1 MTTMAARITSAVGR
15 VTASFGLGL
24 ACTALALPGTA
35 TAGGTRTW
43 TISNQVELDKGETS
57 GAAIES
63 SGRLTVG
70 FNPARG
76 EVPGTS
82 AFSCLSTKSGTLI
95 GTADAAT
102 IQRIVPGKRKRAG
115 REEKK
120 AKGKAKAGEG
130 EAEVAT
136 GGDLPR
142 LVVEQVAKL
151 DGVVV
156 SAMAELPGGDIVA
169 ATLPGGKLVRVDRKG
184 KVTPFATL
192 EVEQVW
198 ALVVHQGRLVAGT
211 GPKGEVWSL
220 SLAGKDPK
228 VLLDVDEKDVLAL
241 VAVGD
246 QLVAGVAPQAKL
258 YRVTGKP
265 DGEMLY
271 DFSGDEV
278 RALALT
284 KTGLV
289 AAVNTFADRKLS
301 SLDALTKT
309 LERTSLVGQAPAGA
323 LEGERN
329 IQASGKVHYVDLGS
343 KRDLDRA
350 LEATWET
357 WLDKDKQYF
366 TSLLALDDIGTVL
379 VATSDD
385 AKVYRVRGPRDV
397 ATIADLEERQATALC
412 EGPKGEVI
420 AAAAHGAAVY
430 ELGAAAAKSARY
442 TTDVLDTSQPAT
454 FGTVRLRGNGPLQL
468 RARSGPTAEPD
479 KRWSEWKSITLVRES
494 TSWRGNLS
502 ALPHR
507 RFLQLEVVLAAPDAE
522 LREVEAF
529 YAPENL
535 PPMLTLIAVDRPT
548 IDEGDTDPKVT
559 ISWKVDARDDDELMY
574 DVRVRPEGT
583 GDDAWIGLNPEGEL
597 VTKREL
603 KWDISTV
610 PDGVYE
616 VEVVASDEPTNG
628 TGKARKDELISPP
641 FEVDRQRPAISTPT
655 VAGGR
660 VKATAT
666 DGSGRIHDVSWS
678 IDGGPLRVAS
688 PTDGLYDSGS
698 EAFEVVLPTDLG
710 KGSHRVVLRARD
722 GFGNTASVAVIVKR

>member
-1 MTTMAARITSAVGR
+1 MV
-15 VTASFGLGL
+15 
-24 ACTALALPGTA
+24 
-35 TAGGTRTW
+35 
-43 TISNQVELDKGETS
+43 
-57 GAAIES
+57 
-63 SGRLTVG
+63 
-70 FNPARG
+70 
-76 EVPGTS
+76 
-82 AFSCLSTKSGTLI
+82 
-95 GTADAAT
+95 
-102 IQRIVPGKRKRAG
+102 
-115 REEKK
+115 
-120 AKGKAKAGEG
+120 
-130 EAEVAT
+130 
-136 GGDLPR
+136 
-142 LVVEQVAKL
+142 
-151 DGVVV
+151 
-156 SAMAELPGGDIVA
+156 ELPGGDIVA

-198 ALVVHQGRLVAGT
+198 ALLVHGGRLVAAT

-241 VAVGD
+241 ASVGKE
-246 QLVAGVAPQAKL
+246 LVAGVAPQAKL
-258 YRVTGKP
+258 YRVTDKP
-265 DGEMLY
+265 EGEMLF
-271 DFSGDEV
+271 DFAGDEV
-278 RALALT
+278 RALATT

-309 LERTSLVGQAPAGA
+309 LERTSLVGQAPAGS
-323 LEGERN
+323 LDGERM
-329 IQASGKVHYVDLGS
+329 IQASGKIYHVDLGP

-357 WLDKDKQYF
+357 WLDRDKQYF
-366 TSLLALDDIGTVL
+366 SSLLALDEVGTVL
-379 VATSDD
+379 VSTSDD
-385 AKVYRVRGPRDV
+385 AKIYRVRGPRDV
-397 ATIADLEERQATALC
+397 ATVADLEERQATALC
-412 EGPKGEVI
+412 TGPKGEVI

-430 ELGAAAAKSARY
+430 ELGAAPAKKATY
-442 TTDVLDTSQPAT
+442 TSDVLDTSQPAA
-454 FGTVRLRGNGPLQL
+454 FGSIRLRGNGPLAL

-479 KRWSEWKSITLVRES
+479 KRWTDWKNIALTRES
-494 TSWRGNLS
+494 AAWRGNLA

-507 RFLQLEVVLAAPDAE
+507 RSLQIEVVLGAPDAE

-535 PPMLTLIAVDRPT
+535 APMITRVEVDRPG
-548 IDEGDTDPKVT
+548 IDDGETDPKVT
-559 ISWKVDARDDDELMY
+559 ISWKVDARDDDDLVY

-583 GDDAWIGLNPEGEL
+583 GEDAWIGLNPEGEL

-641 FEVDRQRPAISTPT
+641 FVVDRQRPAISTPT
-655 VAGGR
+655 VSGNV
-660 VKATAT
+660 VKAVAT
-666 DGSGRIHDVSWS
+666 DASGHIHDVSYA
-678 IDGGPLRVAS
+678 IDGGPMRAAS
-688 PTDGLYDSGS
+688 AADGLYDSGS
-698 EAFEVVLPTDLG
+698 ESFEVTLPSDLG

-722 GFGNTASVAVIVKR
+722 GFGNTTSVAVIVKR

>member
-1 MTTMAARITSAVGR
+1 MTPMAALSTPLRILRGS
-15 VTASFGLGL
+15 L
-24 ACTALALPGTA
+24 AALAGAALVAPGSA

-43 TISNQVELDKGETS
+43 TISDQAEFDKGDTT

-63 SGRLTVG
+63 SGRVTVG
-70 FNPARG
+70 FSPARG
-76 EVPGTS
+76 EVPGTT
-82 AFSCLSTKSGTLI
+82 AFSCLSTKSGALI

-102 IQRIVPGKRKRAG
+102 IQRVVPGKRKRAG
-115 REEKK
+115 KEERK
-120 AKGKAKAGEG
+120 AKGKDKA
-130 EAEVAT
+130 ADSA
-136 GGDLPR
+136 DDDAPR

-156 SAMAELPGGDIVA
+156 SAMVELPGGDIVA

-198 ALVVHQGRLVAGT
+198 ALLVHGGRLVAAT

-241 VAVGD
+241 ASVGKE
-246 QLVAGVAPQAKL
+246 LVAGVAPQAKL
-258 YRVTGKP
+258 YRVTDKAE
-265 DGEMLY
+265 GEMLF
-271 DFSGDEV
+271 DFAGDEV
-278 RALALT
+278 RALATT

-309 LERTSLVGQAPAGA
+309 LERTSLVGQAPAGS
-323 LEGERN
+323 LDGERM
-329 IQASGKVHYVDLGS
+329 IQASGKIYHVDLGP

-357 WLDKDKQYF
+357 WLDRDKQYF
-366 TSLLALDDIGTVL
+366 SSLLALDEVGTVL
-379 VATSDD
+379 VSTSDD
-385 AKVYRVRGPRDV
+385 AKIYRVRGPRDV
-397 ATIADLEERQATALC
+397 ATVADLEERQATALC
-412 EGPKGEVI
+412 TGPKGEVI

-430 ELGAAAAKSARY
+430 ELGAAPAKKATY
-442 TTDVLDTSQPAT
+442 TSDVLDTSQPAA
-454 FGTVRLRGNGPLQL
+454 FGSIRLRGNGPLSL

-479 KRWSEWKSITLVRES
+479 KRWTDWKNIALTRES
-494 TSWRGNLS
+494 AAWRGNLA

-507 RFLQLEVVLAAPDAE
+507 RFLQIEVVLGAPEAE

-535 PPMLTLIAVDRPT
+535 APVLTRVEVDRPG
-548 IDEGDTDPKVT
+548 IDEGETDPKVT
-559 ISWKVDARDDDELMY
+559 ISWKVDARDDDDLVY

-583 GDDAWIGLNPEGEL
+583 GEDAWIGLNPEGEL

-641 FEVDRQRPAISTPT
+641 FVVDRQRPAISTPT
-655 VAGGR
+655 VSGNV
-660 VKATAT
+660 VKAVAT
-666 DGSGRIHDVSWS
+666 DASGHIHDVSYA
-678 IDGGPLRVAS
+678 IDGGPMRAAS
-688 PTDGLYDSGS
+688 AADGLYDSGS
-698 EAFEVVLPTDLG
+698 ESFEVTLPSDLG

-722 GFGNTASVAVIVKR
+722 AFGNTTSVAVIVKR

>member
-1 MTTMAARITSAVGR
+1 MTNMTAAITTLGR
-15 VTASFGLGL
+15 AAAGVL
-24 ACTALALPGTA
+24 ACVALALPGTA
-35 TAGGTRTW
+35 SAGGTRTW
-43 TISNQVELDKGETS
+43 TISNQAELDKGETS

-70 FNPARG
+70 FVPARG
-76 EVPGTS
+76 EVPGTT
-82 AFSCLSTKSGTLI
+82 AFSCLSTKGGTLV

-102 IQRIVPGKRKRAG
+102 IQRIVPGKRARGAAG
-115 REEKK
+115 
-120 AKGKAKAGEG
+120 KGKGTEAGEAG
-130 EAEVAT
+130 V
-136 GGDLPR
+136 PR

-156 SAMAELPGGDIVA
+156 SAMAELPGGDVVA
-169 ATLPGGKLVRVDRKG
+169 ATLPGGKLVRVDKKG

-198 ALVVHQGRLVAGT
+198 ALVVHQGRLVAAT

-228 VLLDVDEKDVLAL
+228 VLLDVDEKDVLSL
-241 VAVGD
+241 VLVGD
-246 QLVAGVAPQAKL
+246 EIVAGVAPQAKL
-258 YRVTGKP
+258 YRVTKTP
-265 DGEMLY
+265 DGEMLH
-271 DFSGDEV
+271 DFAGDEV
-278 RALALT
+278 RALAMT

-309 LERTSLVGQAPAGA
+309 LDRTSLVGQAPAGS
-323 LEGERN
+323 LEGERT
-329 IQASGKVHYVDLGS
+329 IQASGKVHYVDLGT

-357 WLDKDKQYF
+357 WLEKDKQYF
-366 TSLLALDDIGTVL
+366 SSLLALDDVGTVL
-379 VATSDD
+379 VSTSDD

-430 ELGAAAAKSARY
+430 ELGAAAAKSAKY
-442 TTDVLDTSQPAT
+442 TTDVLDTSQPAA
-454 FGTVRLRGNGPLQL
+454 FGSVRLRGNGPLQL

-479 KRWSEWKSITLVRES
+479 KRWSAWKSITLTREA
-494 TSWRGNLS
+494 TAFRGNLS

-507 RFLQLEVVLAAPDAE
+507 RFLQLEIVLAAPEAE

-535 PPMLTLIAVDRPT
+535 PPLLTRVDVDRPT
-548 IDEGDTDPKVT
+548 IDESDTDPKVT
-559 ISWKVDARDDDELMY
+559 ISWKVDPRDDDELVY

-616 VEVVASDEPTNG
+616 IEVTASDEPTNG
-628 TGKARKDELISPP
+628 TGKARKDELVSPP
-641 FEVDRQRPAISTPT
+641 FEVDRQRPAISTPS
-655 VAGGR
+655 VSGNR

-678 IDGGPLRVAS
+678 IDGGPLRAAS

-698 EAFEVVLPTDLG
+698 EDFEVVLPTDLA

-722 GFGNTASVAVIVKR
+722 GFGNTTSVAVLVKR

>member
-1 MTTMAARITSAVGR
+1 MTPMAALSTPLRLLRGS
-15 VTASFGLGL
+15 L
-24 ACTALALPGTA
+24 AALASAALLAPGSA
-35 TAGGTRTW
+35 NAGGTRTW
-43 TISNQVELDKGETS
+43 TISDQAEFDKGDTT

-63 SGRLTVG
+63 SGRVTVG
-70 FNPARG
+70 FSPARG
-76 EVPGTS
+76 EVPGTT
-82 AFSCLSTKSGTLI
+82 AFSCLSTKSGALI

-102 IQRIVPGKRKRAG
+102 IQRVVPGKRKRAG
-115 REEKK
+115 KEERKGK
-120 AKGKAKAGEG
+120 GKGKAEDSADDD
-130 EAEVAT
+130 A
-136 GGDLPR
+136 PR

-156 SAMAELPGGDIVA
+156 SAMVELPGGDIVA
-169 ATLPGGKLVRVDRKG
+169 ATLPGGKLVRVDKKG

-198 ALVVHQGRLVAGT
+198 ALLVHGGRLVAAT

-241 VAVGD
+241 ASVGKE
-246 QLVAGVAPQAKL
+246 LVAGVAPQAKL
-258 YRVTGKP
+258 YRVTDKAE
-265 DGEMLY
+265 GEMLF
-271 DFSGDEV
+271 DFAGDEV
-278 RALALT
+278 RALATT

-309 LERTSLVGQAPAGA
+309 LERTSLVGQAPAGS
-323 LEGERN
+323 LDGERM
-329 IQASGKVHYVDLGS
+329 IQASGKIYHVDLGP

-357 WLDKDKQYF
+357 WLDRDKQYF
-366 TSLLALDDIGTVL
+366 SSLLALDEVGTVL
-379 VATSDD
+379 VSTSDD
-385 AKVYRVRGPRDV
+385 AKIYRVRGPRDV
-397 ATIADLEERQATALC
+397 ATVADLEERQATALC
-412 EGPKGEVI
+412 TGPKGEVI

-430 ELGAAAAKSARY
+430 ELGAAPAKKATY
-442 TTDVLDTSQPAT
+442 TSDVLDTSQPAA
-454 FGTVRLRGNGPLQL
+454 FGSIRLRGNGPLSL

-479 KRWSEWKSITLVRES
+479 KRWTDWKNIALTRES
-494 TSWRGNLS
+494 AAWRGNLA

-507 RFLQLEVVLAAPDAE
+507 RFLQIEVVLGAPEAE

-535 PPMLTLIAVDRPT
+535 APMITRVAVDRPG
-548 IDEGDTDPKVT
+548 IDEGETDPKVT
-559 ISWKVDARDDDELMY
+559 ISWKVDARDDDDLVY

-583 GDDAWIGLNPEGEL
+583 GEDAWIGLNPEGEL

-641 FEVDRQRPAISTPT
+641 FVVDRQRPAISTPT
-655 VAGGR
+655 VSGNV
-660 VKATAT
+660 VKAVAT
-666 DGSGRIHDVSWS
+666 DASGHIHDVSYA
-678 IDGGPLRVAS
+678 IDGGPMRAAS
-688 PTDGLYDSGS
+688 AADGLYDSGS
-698 EAFEVVLPTDLG
+698 ESFEVTLPSDLG

-722 GFGNTASVAVIVKR
+722 GFGNTTSVAVIVKR

>member
-1 MTTMAARITSAVGR
+1 MTPMAALSTSLRILRGS
-15 VTASFGLGL
+15 L
-24 ACTALALPGTA
+24 AALAGAALLEPGSA
-35 TAGGTRTW
+35 IAGGTRTW
-43 TISNQVELDKGETS
+43 TISDQAEFDKGDTT

-63 SGRLTVG
+63 SGRVTVG
-70 FNPARG
+70 FSPARG
-76 EVPGTS
+76 EVPGTT
-82 AFSCLSTKSGTLI
+82 AFSCLSTKSGALI

-102 IQRIVPGKRKRAG
+102 IQRVVPGKRKRAG
-115 REEKK
+115 KEER
-120 AKGKAKAGEG
+120 KGKGKDKAEDS
-130 EAEVAT
+130 ADDDA
-136 GGDLPR
+136 PR

-156 SAMAELPGGDIVA
+156 SAMVELPGGDIVA

-198 ALVVHQGRLVAGT
+198 ALLVHGGRLVAAT

-241 VAVGD
+241 ASVGKE
-246 QLVAGVAPQAKL
+246 LVAGVAPQAKL
-258 YRVTGKP
+258 YRVTDKP
-265 DGEMLY
+265 EGEMLF
-271 DFSGDEV
+271 DFAGDEV
-278 RALALT
+278 RALATT

-309 LERTSLVGQAPAGA
+309 LERTSLVGQAPAGS
-323 LEGERN
+323 LDGERM
-329 IQASGKVHYVDLGS
+329 IQASGKIYHVDLGP

-357 WLDKDKQYF
+357 WLDRDKQYF
-366 TSLLALDDIGTVL
+366 SSLLALDEVGTVL
-379 VATSDD
+379 VSTSDD
-385 AKVYRVRGPRDV
+385 AKIYRVRGPRDV
-397 ATIADLEERQATALC
+397 ATVADLEERQATALC
-412 EGPKGEVI
+412 TGPKGEVI

-430 ELGAAAAKSARY
+430 ELGAAPAKKATY
-442 TTDVLDTSQPAT
+442 TSDVLDTSQPAA
-454 FGTVRLRGNGPLQL
+454 FGSIRLRGNGPLAL

-479 KRWSEWKSITLVRES
+479 KRWTDWKNIALTRES
-494 TSWRGNLS
+494 AAWRGNLA

-507 RFLQLEVVLAAPDAE
+507 RSLQIEVVLGAPDAE

-535 PPMLTLIAVDRPT
+535 APMITRVEVDRPG
-548 IDEGDTDPKVT
+548 IDDGETDPKVT
-559 ISWKVDARDDDELMY
+559 ISWKVDARDDDDLVY

-583 GDDAWIGLNPEGEL
+583 GEDAWIGLNPEGEL

-641 FEVDRQRPAISTPT
+641 FVVDRQRPAISTPT
-655 VAGGR
+655 VSGNV
-660 VKATAT
+660 VKAVAT
-666 DGSGRIHDVSWS
+666 DASGHIHDVSYA
-678 IDGGPLRVAS
+678 IDGGPMRAAS
-688 PTDGLYDSGS
+688 AADGLYDSGS
-698 EAFEVVLPTDLG
+698 ESFEVTLPSDLG

-722 GFGNTASVAVIVKR
+722 GFGNTTSVAVIVKR

>member
-1 MTTMAARITSAVGR
+1 MTPMAALSTPLRILRGS
-15 VTASFGLGL
+15 L
-24 ACTALALPGTA
+24 AALAGAALVAPGSA

-43 TISNQVELDKGETS
+43 TISDQAEFDKGDTT

-63 SGRLTVG
+63 SGRVTVG
-70 FNPARG
+70 FSPARG
-76 EVPGTS
+76 EVPGTT
-82 AFSCLSTKSGTLI
+82 AFSCLSTKSGALI

-102 IQRIVPGKRKRAG
+102 IQRVVPGKRKRAG
-115 REEKK
+115 KEERK
-120 AKGKAKAGEG
+120 AKGKDKA
-130 EAEVAT
+130 ADSA
-136 GGDLPR
+136 DDDAPR

-156 SAMAELPGGDIVA
+156 SAMVELPGGDIVA

-198 ALVVHQGRLVAGT
+198 ALLVHGGRLVAAT

-241 VAVGD
+241 ASVGKE
-246 QLVAGVAPQAKL
+246 LVAGVAPQAKL
-258 YRVTGKP
+258 YRVTDKAE
-265 DGEMLY
+265 GEMLF
-271 DFSGDEV
+271 DFAGDEV
-278 RALALT
+278 RALATT

-309 LERTSLVGQAPAGA
+309 LERTSLVGQAPAGS
-323 LEGERN
+323 LDGERM
-329 IQASGKVHYVDLGS
+329 IQASGKIYHVDLGP

-357 WLDKDKQYF
+357 WLDRDKQYF
-366 TSLLALDDIGTVL
+366 SSLLALDEVGTVL
-379 VATSDD
+379 VSTSDD
-385 AKVYRVRGPRDV
+385 AKIYRVRGPRDV
-397 ATIADLEERQATALC
+397 ATVADLEERQATALC
-412 EGPKGEVI
+412 TGPKGEVI

-430 ELGAAAAKSARY
+430 ELGAAPAKKATY
-442 TTDVLDTSQPAT
+442 TSDVLDTSQPAA
-454 FGTVRLRGNGPLQL
+454 FGSIRLRGNGPLSL

-479 KRWSEWKSITLVRES
+479 KRWTDWKNIALTRES
-494 TSWRGNLS
+494 AAWRGNLA

-507 RFLQLEVVLAAPDAE
+507 RFLQIEVVLGAPEAE

-535 PPMLTLIAVDRPT
+535 APMLTRVEVDRPG
-548 IDEGDTDPKVT
+548 IDEGETDPKVT
-559 ISWKVDARDDDELMY
+559 ISWKVDARDDDDLVY

-583 GDDAWIGLNPEGEL
+583 GEDAWIGLNPEGEL

-641 FEVDRQRPAISTPT
+641 FVVDRQRPAISTPT
-655 VAGGR
+655 VSGNV
-660 VKATAT
+660 VKAVAT
-666 DGSGRIHDVSWS
+666 DASGHIHDVSYA
-678 IDGGPLRVAS
+678 IDGGPMRAAS
-688 PTDGLYDSGS
+688 AADGLYDSGS
-698 EAFEVVLPTDLG
+698 ESFEVTLPSDLG

-722 GFGNTASVAVIVKR
+722 AFGNTTSVAVIVKR

>member
-1 MTTMAARITSAVGR
+1 MAALSTSLRILRGS
-15 VTASFGLGL
+15 L
-24 ACTALALPGTA
+24 AALAGAALLEPGSA
-35 TAGGTRTW
+35 IAGGTRTW
-43 TISNQVELDKGETS
+43 TISDQAEFDKGDTT

-63 SGRLTVG
+63 SGRVTVG
-70 FNPARG
+70 FSPARG
-76 EVPGTS
+76 EVPGTT
-82 AFSCLSTKSGTLI
+82 AFSCLSTKSGALI

-102 IQRIVPGKRKRAG
+102 IQRVVPGKRKRAG
-115 REEKK
+115 KEER
-120 AKGKAKAGEG
+120 KGKGKDKAEDS
-130 EAEVAT
+130 ADDDA
-136 GGDLPR
+136 PR

-156 SAMAELPGGDIVA
+156 SAMVELPGGDIVA

-198 ALVVHQGRLVAGT
+198 ALLVHGGRLVAAT

-241 VAVGD
+241 ASVGKE
-246 QLVAGVAPQAKL
+246 LVAGVAPQAKL
-258 YRVTGKP
+258 YRVTDKP
-265 DGEMLY
+265 EGEMLF
-271 DFSGDEV
+271 DFAGDEV
-278 RALALT
+278 RALATT

-309 LERTSLVGQAPAGA
+309 LERTSLVGQAPAGS
-323 LEGERN
+323 LDGERM
-329 IQASGKVHYVDLGS
+329 IQASGKIYHVDLGP

-357 WLDKDKQYF
+357 WLDRDKQYF
-366 TSLLALDDIGTVL
+366 SSLLALDEVGTVL
-379 VATSDD
+379 VSTSDD
-385 AKVYRVRGPRDV
+385 AKIYRVRGPRDV
-397 ATIADLEERQATALC
+397 ATVADLEERQATALC
-412 EGPKGEVI
+412 TGPKGEVI

-430 ELGAAAAKSARY
+430 ELGAAPAKKATY
-442 TTDVLDTSQPAT
+442 TSDVLDTSQPAA
-454 FGTVRLRGNGPLQL
+454 FGSIRLRGNGPLAL

-479 KRWSEWKSITLVRES
+479 KRWTDWKNIALTRES
-494 TSWRGNLS
+494 AAWRGNLA

-507 RFLQLEVVLAAPDAE
+507 RSLQIEVVLGAPDAE

-535 PPMLTLIAVDRPT
+535 APMITRVEVDRPG
-548 IDEGDTDPKVT
+548 IDDGETDPKVT
-559 ISWKVDARDDDELMY
+559 ISWKVDARDDDDLVY

-583 GDDAWIGLNPEGEL
+583 GEDAWIGLNPEGEL

-641 FEVDRQRPAISTPT
+641 FVVDRQRPAISTPT
-655 VAGGR
+655 VSGNV
-660 VKATAT
+660 VKAVAT
-666 DGSGRIHDVSWS
+666 DASGHIHDVSYA
-678 IDGGPLRVAS
+678 IDGGPMRAAS
-688 PTDGLYDSGS
+688 AADGLYDSGS
-698 EAFEVVLPTDLG
+698 ESFEVTLPSDLG

-722 GFGNTASVAVIVKR
+722 GFGNTTSVAVIVKR

>member
-1 MTTMAARITSAVGR
+1 VTNMTAAITTLGR
-15 VTASFGLGL
+15 AAAGVL
-24 ACTALALPGTA
+24 ACVALALPGTA
-35 TAGGTRTW
+35 SAGGTRTW
-43 TISNQVELDKGETS
+43 TISNQAELDKGETS

-70 FNPARG
+70 FVPARG
-76 EVPGTS
+76 EVPGTT
-82 AFSCLSTKSGTLI
+82 AFSCLSTKGGTLV

-102 IQRIVPGKRKRAG
+102 IQRIVPGKRARGAAG
-115 REEKK
+115 
-120 AKGKAKAGEG
+120 KGKGTEAGEAG
-130 EAEVAT
+130 V
-136 GGDLPR
+136 PR

-156 SAMAELPGGDIVA
+156 SAMAELPGGDVVA
-169 ATLPGGKLVRVDRKG
+169 ATLPGGKLVRVDKKG

-198 ALVVHQGRLVAGT
+198 ALVVHQGRLVAAT

-228 VLLDVDEKDVLAL
+228 VLLDVDEKDVLSL
-241 VAVGD
+241 VLVGD
-246 QLVAGVAPQAKL
+246 EIVAGVAPQAKL
-258 YRVTGKP
+258 YRVTKTP
-265 DGEMLY
+265 DGEMLH
-271 DFSGDEV
+271 DFAGDEV
-278 RALALT
+278 RALAMT

-309 LERTSLVGQAPAGA
+309 LDRTSLVGQAPAGS
-323 LEGERN
+323 LEGERT
-329 IQASGKVHYVDLGS
+329 IQASGKVHYVDLGT

-357 WLDKDKQYF
+357 WLEKDKQYF
-366 TSLLALDDIGTVL
+366 SSLLALDDVGTVL
-379 VATSDD
+379 VSTSDD

-430 ELGAAAAKSARY
+430 ELGAAAAKSAKY
-442 TTDVLDTSQPAT
+442 TTDVLDTSQPAA
-454 FGTVRLRGNGPLQL
+454 FGSVRLRGNGPLQL

-479 KRWSEWKSITLVRES
+479 KRWSAWKSITLTREA
-494 TSWRGNLS
+494 TAFRGNLS

-507 RFLQLEVVLAAPDAE
+507 RFLQLEIVLAAPEAE

-535 PPMLTLIAVDRPT
+535 PPLLTRVDVDRPT
-548 IDEGDTDPKVT
+548 IDESDTDPKVT
-559 ISWKVDARDDDELMY
+559 ISWKVDPRDDDELVY

-616 VEVVASDEPTNG
+616 IEVTASDEPTNG
-628 TGKARKDELISPP
+628 TGKARKDELVSPP
-641 FEVDRQRPAISTPT
+641 FEVDRQRPAISTPS
-655 VAGGR
+655 VSGNR

-678 IDGGPLRVAS
+678 IDGGPLRAAS

-698 EAFEVVLPTDLG
+698 EDFEVVLPTDLA

-722 GFGNTASVAVIVKR
+722 GFGNTTSVAVLVKR

>member
-1 MTTMAARITSAVGR
+1 MTPMAALSTPLRILRGS
-15 VTASFGLGL
+15 L
-24 ACTALALPGTA
+24 AALAGAALVAPGSA

-43 TISNQVELDKGETS
+43 TISDQAEFDKGDTT

-63 SGRLTVG
+63 SGRVTVG
-70 FNPARG
+70 FSPARG
-76 EVPGTS
+76 EVPGTT
-82 AFSCLSTKSGTLI
+82 AFSCLSTKSGALI

-102 IQRIVPGKRKRAG
+102 IQRVVPGKRKRAG
-115 REEKK
+115 KEER
-120 AKGKAKAGEG
+120 KGKGKDKADDS
-130 EAEVAT
+130 ADDDA
-136 GGDLPR
+136 PR

-156 SAMAELPGGDIVA
+156 SAMVELPGGDIVA
-169 ATLPGGKLVRVDRKG
+169 ATLPGGKLVRVDKKG

-198 ALVVHQGRLVAGT
+198 ALLVHGGRLVAAT

-241 VAVGD
+241 ASVGKE
-246 QLVAGVAPQAKL
+246 LVAGVAPQAKL
-258 YRVTGKP
+258 YRVTDKAE
-265 DGEMLY
+265 GEMLF
-271 DFSGDEV
+271 DFAGDEV
-278 RALALT
+278 RALATT

-309 LERTSLVGQAPAGA
+309 LERTSLVGQAPAGS
-323 LEGERN
+323 LDGERM
-329 IQASGKVHYVDLGS
+329 IQASGKIYHVDLGP

-357 WLDKDKQYF
+357 WLDRDKQYF
-366 TSLLALDDIGTVL
+366 SSLLALDEVGTVL
-379 VATSDD
+379 VSTSDD
-385 AKVYRVRGPRDV
+385 AKIYRVRGPRDV
-397 ATIADLEERQATALC
+397 ATVADLEERQATALC
-412 EGPKGEVI
+412 TGPKGEVI

-430 ELGAAAAKSARY
+430 ELGAAPAKKATY
-442 TTDVLDTSQPAT
+442 TSDVLDTSQPAA
-454 FGTVRLRGNGPLQL
+454 FGSIRLRGNGPLSL

-479 KRWSEWKSITLVRES
+479 KRWTDWKNIALTRES
-494 TSWRGNLS
+494 AAWRGNLA

-507 RFLQLEVVLAAPDAE
+507 RFLQIEVVLGAPEAE

-535 PPMLTLIAVDRPT
+535 APMLTRVEVDRPG
-548 IDEGDTDPKVT
+548 IDESETDPKVT
-559 ISWKVDARDDDELMY
+559 ISWKVDARDDDDLVY

-583 GDDAWIGLNPEGEL
+583 GEDAWIGLNPEGEL

-641 FEVDRQRPAISTPT
+641 FVVDRQRPAISTPT
-655 VAGGR
+655 VSGNV
-660 VKATAT
+660 VKAVAT
-666 DGSGRIHDVSWS
+666 DASGHIHDVSYA
-678 IDGGPLRVAS
+678 IDGGPMRAAS
-688 PTDGLYDSGS
+688 AADGLYDSGS
-698 EAFEVVLPTDLG
+698 ESFEVTLPSDLG

-722 GFGNTASVAVIVKR
+722 AFGNTTSVAVIVKR

>member
-1 MTTMAARITSAVGR
+1 MTPMAALSTSLRILRGS
-15 VTASFGLGL
+15 L
-24 ACTALALPGTA
+24 AALAGAALLAPGSA
-35 TAGGTRTW
+35 IAGGTRTW
-43 TISNQVELDKGETS
+43 TISDQAEFDKGDTT

-63 SGRLTVG
+63 SGRVTVG
-70 FNPARG
+70 FSPARG
-76 EVPGTS
+76 EVPGTT
-82 AFSCLSTKSGTLI
+82 AFSCLSTKSGALI

-102 IQRIVPGKRKRAG
+102 IQRVVPGKRKRAG
-115 REEKK
+115 KEER
-120 AKGKAKAGEG
+120 KGKGKDKAEDS
-130 EAEVAT
+130 ADDDA
-136 GGDLPR
+136 PR

-156 SAMAELPGGDIVA
+156 SAMVELPGGDIVA

-198 ALVVHQGRLVAGT
+198 ALLVHGGRLVAAT

-241 VAVGD
+241 ASVGKE
-246 QLVAGVAPQAKL
+246 LVAGVAPQAKL
-258 YRVTGKP
+258 YRVTDKAE
-265 DGEMLY
+265 GEMLF
-271 DFSGDEV
+271 DFAGDEV
-278 RALALT
+278 RALATT

-309 LERTSLVGQAPAGA
+309 LERTSLVGQAPAGS
-323 LEGERN
+323 LDGERM
-329 IQASGKVHYVDLGS
+329 IQASGKIYHVDLGP

-357 WLDKDKQYF
+357 WLDRDKQYF
-366 TSLLALDDIGTVL
+366 SSLLALDEVGTVL
-379 VATSDD
+379 VSTSDD
-385 AKVYRVRGPRDV
+385 AKIYRVRGPRDV
-397 ATIADLEERQATALC
+397 ATVADLEERQATALC
-412 EGPKGEVI
+412 TGPKGEVI

-430 ELGAAAAKSARY
+430 ELGAAPAKKATY
-442 TTDVLDTSQPAT
+442 TSDVLDTSQPAA
-454 FGTVRLRGNGPLQL
+454 FGSIRLRGNGPLAL

-479 KRWSEWKSITLVRES
+479 KRWTDWKNIALTRES
-494 TSWRGNLS
+494 AAWRGNLA

-507 RFLQLEVVLAAPDAE
+507 RFLQIEVVLGAPDAE

-535 PPMLTLIAVDRPT
+535 APMITRVEVDRPG
-548 IDEGDTDPKVT
+548 IDEGETDPKVT
-559 ISWKVDARDDDELMY
+559 ISWKVDARDDDDLVY

-583 GDDAWIGLNPEGEL
+583 GEDAWIGLNPEGEL

-641 FEVDRQRPAISTPT
+641 FVVDRQRPAISTPT
-655 VAGGR
+655 VSGNV
-660 VKATAT
+660 VKAVAT
-666 DGSGRIHDVSWS
+666 DASGHIHDVSYA
-678 IDGGPLRVAS
+678 IDGGPMRAAS
-688 PTDGLYDSGS
+688 AADGLYDSGS
-698 EAFEVVLPTDLG
+698 ESFEVTLPSDLG

-722 GFGNTASVAVIVKR
+722 AFGNTSSVAVIVKR